1 MYQVLQRYHHQIQ
14 KVRLS
19 WQFTYKI
26 KIVQPCVLQAL
37 IDGPLHAFG
46 VVPADRGQNSPY
58 TAKGTEETDLR
69 ELRGNEEFFSGN
81 PRSLDCLSDRFLCSV
96 NPCRVNVSVACLQSG
111 ENPRSRFCLFNG
123 IFANKN
129 PKTYIVMNACMSKH
143 PPTRA
148 GLTHNGNLGPCVQG
162 QRFR

>member
-1 MYQVLQRYHHQIQ
+1 M
-14 KVRLS
+14 S

-46 VVPADRGQNSPY
+46 VVPADRCQNSPY
-58 TAKGTEETDLR
+58 TAKETEETDLR

-96 NPCRVNVSVACLQSG
+96 YPCRVNVSVACLQSG
-111 ENPRSRFCLFNG
+111 ENPRSRFGLFDG
-123 IFANKN
+123 ISANKN
-129 PKTYIVMNACMSKH
+129 PETCTVMNVRTSKL

-148 GLTHNGNLGPCVQG
+148 GLTHNGNFGPCVQG